1 MAANQ
6 APPPHPPQHR
16 PTWLVVLTCLML
28 LAGGYSLVAG
38 LLKLR
43 DPTMILMVGGSETL
57 DSEADVDLNRQLT
70 AARLA
75 AVTPHRGSLRVEA
88 SCEIALALFTLYATA
103 AVFARDR
110 RGRALTLGVG
120 ILGIGYQLAVLPL
133 YLALTRD
140 YAARGSA
147 LLARSIVENVGP
159 SSADL
164 SPDQITARLHS
175 AIVGGPV
182 VAAAVGI
189 AGSLVL
195 IFFFGGRRGQLL
207 YGIAKLPRTERRGE
221 RRENP

>member
-1 MAANQ
+1 
-6 APPPHPPQHR
+6 
-16 PTWLVVLTCLML
+16 ML

-75 AVTPHRGSLRVEA
+75 AVTPHRGSLRAEA
-88 SCEIALALFTLYATA
+88 GCEVALALFTLYATA

-110 RGRALTLGVG
+110 RGRALTLGVAV
-120 ILGIGYQLAVLPL
+120 LGIGYQLAVLPL
-133 YLALTRD
+133 YLALTSD

-147 LLARSIVENVGP
+147 LLARSIVENVGGP

-207 YGIAKLPRTERRGE
+207 YGIAKLPRTERRSE